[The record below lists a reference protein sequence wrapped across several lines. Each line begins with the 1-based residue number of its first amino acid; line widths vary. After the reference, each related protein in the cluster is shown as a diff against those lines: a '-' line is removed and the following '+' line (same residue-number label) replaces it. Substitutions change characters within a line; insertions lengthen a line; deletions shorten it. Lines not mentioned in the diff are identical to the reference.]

1 MAMAVVIGVGICL
14 VAGAGY
20 LAMRPKASPA
30 PKKSTRPNSPQS
42 APIEVALPPSA
53 PENLRD
59 KLGQFELLSELGK
72 GGMATVYKARHN
84 ESGRTVALK
93 VISPEHRNN
102 REFHQRFEREVE
114 LSKQL
119 QHPNLVAAYES
130 GEIDG
135 QMCLVMEWVDG
146 KPLELLL
153 TRGPVPLDLFRKLSS
168 QLLEGL
174 HFAHTQHMFH
184 RDIKP
189 ANIMITRDARVKILD
204 FGLAIGEGQTR
215 FTSVGFSMGT
225 PSHMAPEMLTKG
237 VSNAH
242 TDQYALGVVFYQM
255 LTGKTPFNASNPMDL
270 GMMHVQKEPPPI
282 DSLRPDAP
290 RAWQLITLKMLAKKP
305 EQRFADL
312 AEVQET
318 FEKTS

>member
-1 MAMAVVIGVGICL
+1 MAIAVVIGVGVCL
-14 VAGAGY
+14 AAGVGY
-20 LAMRPKASPA
+20 LTLRPKATARKQASSPA
-30 PKKSTRPNSPQS
+30 PKTSET
-42 APIEVALPPSA
+42 IEVALGPA
-53 PENLRD
+53 PEAIEG
-59 KLGQFELLSELGK
+59 KLGQFELLNELGK
-72 GGMATVYKARHN
+72 GGMATVYKARHVD
-84 ESGRTVALK
+84 SGRTVALK

-102 REFHQRFEREVE
+102 REFHQRFQREVE
-114 LSKQL
+114 LSQQL

-153 TRGPVPLDLFRKLSS
+153 TRGPVPHNLFIKLAY

-189 ANIMITRDARVKILD
+189 ANIMITRDAKVKILD

-255 LTGKTPFNASNPMDL
+255 LTGRTPFQASNPMDL

-282 DSLRPDAP
+282 DSFRPDAP
-290 RAWQLITLKMLAKKP
+290 RAWQVITLKMLAKKP
-305 EQRFADL
+305 EDRFADL
-312 AEVQET
+312 AEVRAT
-318 FEKTS
+318 FERTT